1 MVTTGFVTPRA
12 CPPFV
17 RCSPRRSIAVE
28 DVDGD
33 GYLDVVASFWSDSIQ
48 WFKNV
53 NGLGGVSAELPVDAE
68 ENDEY
73 VSLPVS
79 VPVADL
85 DGDGDFDVVSASLD
99 GMHVLLDPFSVVKF
113 VRR

>member
-1 MVTTGFVTPRA
+1 
-12 CPPFV
+12 
-17 RCSPRRSIAVE
+17 
-28 DVDGD
+28 
-33 GYLDVVASFWSDSIQ
+33 
-48 WFKNV
+48 
-53 NGLGGVSAELPVDAE
+53 
-68 ENDEY
+68 
-73 VSLPVS
+73 VS